1 MKTDINFTDLPN
13 DIKYHIFTMNRSYH
27 NKINQEYKDNK
38 CRYDSVLDD
47 LRFVHMWSDEP
58 SQMLGYIEDV
68 KLDIYEVEIDYY

>member
-1 MKTDINFTDLPN
+1 
-13 DIKYHIFTMNRSYH
+13 MNRSYH

-38 CRYDSVLDD
+38 FRYETVLDD
-47 LRFVHMWSDEP
+47 LRFVQMWSDEP